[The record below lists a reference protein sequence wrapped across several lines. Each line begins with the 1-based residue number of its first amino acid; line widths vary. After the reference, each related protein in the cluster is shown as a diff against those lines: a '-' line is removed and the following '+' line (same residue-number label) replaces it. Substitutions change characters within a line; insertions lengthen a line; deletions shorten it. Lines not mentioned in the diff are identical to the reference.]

1 MRVNQ
6 NISAVISNA
15 NLHRAE
21 NKLTASIERLSSG
34 YKLNR
39 AKDSP
44 AAMAISNKMRAQIKG
59 LDQSS
64 KNAADGTS
72 VMQTADGA
80 LTETHAM
87 LQRMRELC
95 VQAATDTMG
104 VTDKEACQQEIQE
117 LQEEIDR
124 IAKDT
129 EFNGKKILDGSQDY
143 RAFPSVNVNG
153 ESKLAS
159 TYIRNFQTS
168 DEVSPENYKF
178 NITELPEQATTSL
191 EVDVND
197 GTLPWKTVKEG
208 ENEVEVAVIKINES
222 PVKLYKTDT
231 PDDVYK
237 KLQDAGELGGV
248 MVKKKD
254 PTDPNNN
261 EYTFTTFDYGKSAK
275 ISIVSD
281 ESVTE
286 RGADKVP
293 ATATLE
299 IKPGRD
305 TEVDINGQ
313 KVKIQAGDTAA
324 DIYGKLTAACKNADI
339 KVEQDPT
346 NPNNKYI
353 LTTKAIGESTRIDIT
368 TEIRYVP
375 TAEGVD
381 TKIEM
386 ILDTSQKTDS
396 NGNLMV
402 DDKNNP
408 ILYGEGFSETA
419 NYSSDGKK
427 VTIRDLNGFE
437 MIFEI
442 DPEMDMYHV
451 LDGVQ
456 PDPDPD
462 KATKVGVD
470 LEMTDIGSMTLQ
482 IGTHENQIVDV
493 RIPAA
498 TCEALYIDDINV
510 VRKGGADKALVSLD
524 DAIAQVSEIR
534 SRIGAYQNRL
544 DYAVASLDGTE
555 ENMEAAISR
564 VMDTDMAEEMT
575 VYSNMNILDQ
585 AGISVLSQANDMPQ
599 QILQLLQ

>member
-44 AAMAISNKMRAQIKG
+44 AGMAISNKMRAQIKG

-80 LTETHAM
+80 LNETHAM

-129 EFNGKKILDGSQDY
+129 EFNGKRILDGSQDY

-168 DEVSPENYKF
+168 DEVSAEDYKF
-178 NITELPEQATTSL
+178 EITNVPKQATMDFT
-191 EVDVND
+191 VTA
-197 GTLPWKTVKEG
+197 GTAGTVEINGTAVKISNSDSPDEIFAMLKE
-208 ENEVEVAVIKINES
+208 AC
-222 PVKLYKTDT
+222 
-231 PDDVYK
+231 
-237 KLQDAGELGGV
+237 ELVGV
-248 MVKKKD
+248 MVEQD
-254 PTDPNNN
+254 GTNTDK
-261 EYTFTTFDYGKSAK
+261 YKLTTYDYGQSAK
-275 ISIVSD
+275 ISITD
-281 ESVTE
+281 IDGTE
-286 RGADKVP
+286 TEKVGED
-293 ATATLE
+293 TE
-299 IKPGRD
+299 IKMVRD
-305 TEVDINGQ
+305 T
-313 KVKIQAGDTAA
+313 
-324 DIYGKLTAACKNADI
+324 
-339 KVEQDPT
+339 
-346 NPNNKYI
+346 
-353 LTTKAIGESTRIDIT
+353 
-368 TEIRYVP
+368 
-375 TAEGVD
+375 
-381 TKIEM
+381 
-386 ILDTSQKTDS
+386 
-396 NGNLMV
+396 
-402 DDKNNP
+402 DKKP
-408 ILYGEGFSETA
+408 DGTPYGEGFTNTA
-419 NYSSDGKK
+419 TYLSDGKK

-437 MIFEI
+437 MIFEVE
-442 DPEMDMYHV
+442 PEMDTQNV
-451 LDGVQ
+451 LDTPPV
-456 PDPDPD
+456 
-462 KATKVGVD
+462 KVD

-498 TCEALYIDDINV
+498 TCEALYIDELNV
-510 VRKGGADKALVSLD
+510 VRKGSAEKAMRSLD
-524 DAIAQVSEIR
+524 DAIAQVSAIR

-544 DYAVASLDGTE
+544 DYAVTSLDGTE

-564 VMDTDMAEEMT
+564 IMDTDMAEEMS
-575 VYSNMNILDQ
+575 VYSNMNVLNQ
-585 AGISVLSQANDMPQ
+585 AGISVLTQANDMPQ
-599 QILQLLQ
+599 QILQLLN

>member
-1 MRVNQ
+1 MKVNQ
-6 NISAVISNA
+6 NVSAVISNA
-15 NLHRAE
+15 QLHRAE

-34 YKLNR
+34 YKLNK

-44 AAMAISNKMRAQIKG
+44 AGMAISNKMRAQIKA

-80 LTETHAM
+80 LNETHAM
-87 LQRMRELC
+87 LQRIRELC

-104 VTDKEACQQEIQE
+104 TEDKEACQEEITA
-117 LQEEIDR
+117 LQAEIDR
-124 IAKDT
+124 IATDT
-129 EFNGKKILDGSQDY
+129 EFNGRRILDGSQDY
-143 RAFPSVNVNG
+143 RVYPSVDG
-153 ESKLAS
+153 ELAS

-168 DEVSPENYKF
+168 DEVSPEDYKF
-178 NITELPEQATTSL
+178 DITGLPEQAATSL

-197 GTLPWKTVKEG
+197 GTLPWRTVKEG

-222 PVKLYKTDT
+222 PVKIYKTDT

-237 KLQDAGELGGV
+237 KLQGAGELGGV
-248 MVKKKD
+248 MVEKD
-254 PTDPNNN
+254 AKANTYN
-261 EYTFTTFDYGKSAK
+261 FITFDYGKSAK
-275 ISIVSD
+275 ISLVSD

-286 RGADKVP
+286 LGTEKTP

-305 TEVDINGQ
+305 TEVEINGQ
-313 KVKIQAGDTAA
+313 KVKIQKDETAA
-324 DIYGKLTAACKNADI
+324 DIYNKLMDACNNADI
-339 KVEQDPT
+339 TVEKDPAD
-346 NPNNKYI
+346 PNNKYI
-353 LTTKAIGESTRIDIT
+353 LKTKAIGESTRIDIT
-368 TEIRYVP
+368 TEIRYKP

-381 TKIEM
+381 TKIKM
-386 ILDTSQKTDS
+386 ILDTDQKTDS

-402 DDKNNP
+402 DDKGNK

-437 MIFEI
+437 MIFEV
-442 DPEMDMYHV
+442 DPEKDSYHA
-451 LDGVQ
+451 LDDVALNG
-456 PDPDPD
+456 
-462 KATKVGVD
+462 AVGVN

-482 IGTHENQIVDV
+482 IGTHEHQVVDV
-493 RIPAA
+493 RIPAV
-498 TCEALYIDDINV
+498 TCESLYIDELNV
-510 VRKGGADKALVSLD
+510 VRRGGADKALTALD
-524 DAIAQVSEIR
+524 DAIAQVSAVR

-544 DYAVASLDGTE
+544 DYAVSSLDATE

-564 VMDTDMAEEMT
+564 VMDTDMAEEMSI
-575 VYSNMNILDQ
+575 YSNMNVLDQ
-585 AGISVLSQANDMPQ
+585 AAISVLTQANDMPQ
-599 QILQLLQ
+599 QVLQLLQ

>member
-1 MRVNQ
+1 MKVNQ
-6 NISAVISNA
+6 NVSAVISNA
-15 NLHRAE
+15 QLHRAE

-34 YKLNR
+34 YKLNK

-44 AAMAISNKMRAQIKG
+44 AGMAISNKMRAQIKA

-80 LTETHAM
+80 LNETHAM
-87 LQRMRELC
+87 LQRIRELC

-104 VTDKEACQQEIQE
+104 TEDKEACQEEITA
-117 LQEEIDR
+117 LQAEIDR
-124 IAKDT
+124 IATDT
-129 EFNGKKILDGSQDY
+129 EFNGRRILDGSQDY
-143 RAFPSVNVNG
+143 RVYPSVDG
-153 ESKLAS
+153 ELAS

-168 DEVSPENYKF
+168 DEVSPEDYKF
-178 NITELPEQATTSL
+178 NITGLPEQAATSL

-197 GTLPWKTVKEG
+197 GTLPWRTVKEG

-222 PVKLYKTDT
+222 PVKIYKTDT

-248 MVKKKD
+248 MVEKD
-254 PTDPNNN
+254 ATANTYN
-261 EYTFTTFDYGKSAK
+261 FKTFDYGKSAK
-275 ISIVSD
+275 ISLVSD

-286 RGADKVP
+286 LGTEKTP

-305 TEVDINGQ
+305 TEVEINGQ
-313 KVKIQAGDTAA
+313 KVKIQKDEIAV
-324 DIYGKLTAACKNADI
+324 DIFNKLMNACNNADI
-339 KVEQDPT
+339 TVEKDPAD
-346 NPNNKYI
+346 PNNKYI
-353 LTTKAIGESTRIDIT
+353 LKTKAIGESTRIDIT
-368 TEIRYVP
+368 TGIRYKP

-386 ILDTSQKTDS
+386 ILDTDQKTDS
-396 NGNLMV
+396 NGNPMV
-402 DDKNNP
+402 DDKGNK

-437 MIFEI
+437 MIFEV
-442 DPEMDMYHV
+442 DPEKDMNGA
-451 LDGVQ
+451 LNGV
-456 PDPDPD
+456 P
-462 KATKVGVD
+462 VGVN

-482 IGTHENQIVDV
+482 IGTHEHQIVDV
-493 RIPAA
+493 RIPAV
-498 TCEALYIDDINV
+498 TCESLYIDDLNV
-510 VRKGGADKALVSLD
+510 VRRGGADKALAALD
-524 DAIAQVSEIR
+524 DAIAQVSAVR

-544 DYAVASLDGTE
+544 DYAVSSLDATE

-564 VMDTDMAEEMT
+564 VMDTDMAEEMSI
-575 VYSNMNILDQ
+575 YSNMNVLDQ
-585 AGISVLSQANDMPQ
+585 AAISVLTQANDMPQ
-599 QILQLLQ
+599 QVLQLLQ